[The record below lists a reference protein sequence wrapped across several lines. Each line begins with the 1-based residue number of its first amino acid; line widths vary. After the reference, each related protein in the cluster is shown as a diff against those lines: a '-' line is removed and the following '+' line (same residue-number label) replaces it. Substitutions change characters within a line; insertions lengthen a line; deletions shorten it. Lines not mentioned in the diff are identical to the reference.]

1 MAGKKV
7 RSDKYE
13 AKKREFST
21 MLKVGDTVMVL
32 AGGNSVK
39 EKKLKGEIGKI
50 LKLLPKRHRVVV
62 EGINM
67 IKRHKR
73 AATAADAAG
82 IITKEGSV
90 HISNVQFYSEQFKR
104 PVRLGTKVLDDGK
117 KVRHV
122 SARPAS
128 SPRSAS
134 PRCQEPWQRRSGT
147 DSPIARG
154 PPRGSALG

>member
-39 EKKLKGEIGKI
+39 EKKLKGEVGKI

-62 EGINM
+62 EGVNM

-73 AATAADAAG
+73 AMTAADAAG

-90 HISNVQFYSEQFKR
+90 HISNVQFYSEQLKK

-117 KVRHV
+117 KVRGFV
-122 SARPAS
+122 NPETK
-128 SPRSAS
+128 
-134 PRCQEPWQRRSGT
+134 QFEQI
-147 DSPIARG
+147 DS
-154 PPRGSALG
+154 